1 MPGGLLV
8 TRDLLIRLLDDEH
21 DVYYNDDYGLYCCSC
36 REDFG
41 RHVQW
46 AEHVADLILL
56 GFAR

>member
-1 MPGGLLV
+1 M